1 MEKGL
6 HVELHEGEKE
16 NNQRRKMSIEKLE
29 KIIGVPSGTTRDLLA
44 EIKANTV
51 KLDSCSL
58 PHDFKPDDN
67 PNRFRTKFHCSKCS
81 GEVDLT
87 RAVWYGKGM
96 KDSRPI
102 ESYLESR
109 LKIAM
114 EALEGIE
121 RCYAPTAGGPLSEC
135 HKALAKIRGDK

>member
-58 PHDFKPDDN
+58 PHDFKPDD
-67 PNRFRTKFHCSKCS
+67 
-81 GEVDLT
+81 
-87 RAVWYGKGM
+87 
-96 KDSRPI
+96 
-102 ESYLESR
+102 
-109 LKIAM
+109 
-114 EALEGIE
+114 
-121 RCYAPTAGGPLSEC
+121 
-135 HKALAKIRGDK
+135 